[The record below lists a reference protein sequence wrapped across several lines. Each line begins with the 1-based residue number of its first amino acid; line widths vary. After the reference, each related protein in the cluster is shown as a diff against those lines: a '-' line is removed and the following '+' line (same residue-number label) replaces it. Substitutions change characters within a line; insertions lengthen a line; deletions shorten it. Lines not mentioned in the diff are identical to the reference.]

1 MGRLLRLIINSGGLF
16 TFAILELLCLYL
28 IVHHNDGQR
37 AIWLETKSVYG
48 SFLTEKINEKLAFL
62 DVARENEVLRREN
75 AALLARIPGS
85 EYDTRI
91 DTASVTDSAFQQRFT
106 YLASRIVNKS
116 PYGPYNTLII
126 DRGSNLQVERGQG
139 VVTDGGLL
147 GIVSE
152 VTPRHARVIS
162 ILHLDTRISAGLDNN
177 AFGTLRWDGK
187 DPRRVT
193 ITDMPDYIP
202 VAPND
207 TVFTTGYSNVFPTGL
222 PIGTVESSDPLP
234 GTGSQNLTVVL
245 LNDPLTAAN
254 GYVVRDLFKEEL
266 DRLNRVR

>member
-1 MGRLLRLIINSGGLF
+1 MGRLLRILLNSGGLF
-16 TFAILELLCLYL
+16 TFAILQFLCLYL
-28 IVHHNDGQR
+28 IVQHNDSQR
-37 AIWLETKSVYG
+37 EIWLETKSVYG
-48 SFLTEKINEKLAFL
+48 SYFTEQLNARLSFL

-85 EYDTRI
+85 AYNTVVDTLPVE
-91 DTASVTDSAFQQRFT
+91 DTVYQQRFT
-106 YLASRIVNKS
+106 YLASRVVNKS

-126 DRGSNLQVERGQG
+126 DRGSNLRVERGQG
-139 VVTDGGLL
+139 VLSDGGLL

-177 AFGTLRWDGK
+177 AFGTLRWDGR

-193 ITDMPDYIP
+193 LTDMPDYVP
-202 VAPND
+202 VAPHD
-207 TVFTTGYSNVFPTGL
+207 TIYTTGYSNVFPTGL
-222 PIGTVESSDPLP
+222 PIGTVESSESLP
-234 GTGSQNLTVVL
+234 GTGSQDLTILL
-245 LNDPLTAAN
+245 LNDPLRASN

-266 DRLNRVR
+266 DRLNSVR

>member
-1 MGRLLRLIINSGGLF
+1 MGQLLRILLNSGGLF
-16 TFAILELLCLYL
+16 TFAILQFLCLYL
-28 IVHHNDGQR
+28 IVHHNDAQQE
-37 AIWLETKSVYG
+37 IWLETKSVYG
-48 SFLTEKINEKLAFL
+48 SYFTEQLNAKLSFL

-85 EYDTRI
+85 AYHTAVDT
-91 DTASVTDSAFQQRFT
+91 TPVVDSLFQQRFT
-106 YLASRIVNKS
+106 YLASRVVNKS

-126 DRGSNLQVERGQG
+126 DRGSNLLVERGQG
-139 VVTDGGLL
+139 VVSDGGLL

-177 AFGTLRWDGK
+177 AFGTLRWDGR

-193 ITDMPDYIP
+193 LTDMPDYVP

-207 TVFTTGYSNVFPTGL
+207 TIYTTGYSNVFPTGL
-222 PIGTVESSDPLP
+222 PIGTVESSESLP
-234 GTGSQNLTVVL
+234 GTGSQDLTILL
-245 LNDPLTAAN
+245 LNDPLLASN

-266 DRLNRVR
+266 ERLNSVR